1 MDINDN
7 NKFFKWVWRFNAL
20 AIAGAAVICFLL
32 GSFLAVKFFMNE
44 TRTRRV
50 TNLINVEGAS
60 KVKEE
65 FVLGYPSMIRG
76 TDYMRIPLYREQSYS
91 AAYYSKNS
99 TANDVNYLFLNSH
112 TGHSKWLMP
121 TNAQLFLYPKYLEE
135 KHKGHMPSPARLEE
149 KTIGI
154 VYVMAEKDTN
164 GDKRLSDKDAV
175 TISYSLPDGSGFKKL
190 IESIDRV
197 HAIEQ
202 ASDNNLVIIYEKNK
216 ETICETY
223 DVSSMKHLSHNTIPS
238 LPVSK

>member
-20 AIAGAAVICFLL
+20 AIAGAAVVCFLL

-44 TRTRRV
+44 TRTRHV

-60 KVKEE
+60 KVKDE

-76 TDYMRIPLYREQSYS
+76 TDYMRVPLYQEQSYS

-99 TANDVNYLFLNSH
+99 TANNVNYLFLNSRS
-112 TGHSKWLMP
+112 GYSKWLMP
-121 TNAQLFLYPKYLEE
+121 TNAQLFLYPKYLTE
-135 KHKGHMPSPARLEE
+135 KHKGHKQGPATLEE

-164 GDKRLSDKDAV
+164 GDKRLSDKDAI

-190 IESIDRV
+190 IESIERV
-197 HAIEQ
+197 NAVEQ
-202 ASDNNLVIIYEKNK
+202 TAENNLVILYEKNK

-223 DVSSMKHLSHNTIPS
+223 DVFSMKKLSYNTIPP
-238 LPVSK
+238 LTVSK